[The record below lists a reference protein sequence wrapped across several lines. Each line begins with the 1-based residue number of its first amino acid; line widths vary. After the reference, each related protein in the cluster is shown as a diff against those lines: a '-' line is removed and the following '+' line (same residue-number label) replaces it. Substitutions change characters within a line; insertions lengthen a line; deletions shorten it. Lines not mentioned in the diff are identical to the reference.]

1 MLDDNGSKSSATATI
16 NDKIFSKKELMI
28 MQKRHNI
35 DATKALKAI
44 QCSELS
50 KLNYI
55 KIRQILGEKRERKPL
70 TQITTTDPTTQNSV
84 LVTAKDELEEL
95 LLRHNHSHAQQALA
109 TPFIQK
115 AVLAK
120 AIDHT
125 NPQNSIEKKLNG
137 TFLESLSED
146 QLATLTDTERAYI
159 TELRQ
164 KIHHSINTEITP
176 SEFIHFYKRRKEKTA
191 SSYSKRHTGHYKVLA
206 LLANHGTYKIIETLT
221 TIINIAVKTST
232 PLPRWH
238 HSAQIML
245 EKGKGNHLDH
255 LRIIQLCEADLNFL
269 LNVIWGK
276 RMIKQA
282 QKTNSLSTSQYALP
296 GMTCQSAVWNKVTF
310 CDILRQSCTP
320 GIMTDYD
327 ATAAFDRVLHKVT
340 SITCERLG
348 MPKHANYFLYNLLHN
363 MEFHVIT
370 WYGPSI
376 HTFSN
381 NDDPLQPCQGMLQG
395 SSSAP
400 PTYNVNSDIALT
412 VYNNQ
417 ATGATIQHPITGS
430 THADASIQ
438 FVDDKTGLLNNA
450 DDPSGLQIEE
460 LFQTAN
466 KNSTLWSNLLWT
478 SGGKLNA
485 TKCFFY
491 FIYPRIDYP
500 TRKHKYYTTNSHP
513 GKICIPHPS
522 SGGDQELPRFE
533 PHQAKRTLGVHLAP
547 NGSSTEQIKITLQKI
562 RTYKGKITN
571 CNLTTNLYWLAV
583 KTILE
588 PGVIYPL
595 MATIYNH

>member
-1 MLDDNGSKSSATATI
+1 
-16 NDKIFSKKELMI
+16 
-28 MQKRHNI
+28 
-35 DATKALKAI
+35 
-44 QCSELS
+44 
-50 KLNYI
+50 
-55 KIRQILGEKRERKPL
+55 
-70 TQITTTDPTTQNSV
+70 
-84 LVTAKDELEEL
+84 
-95 LLRHNHSHAQQALA
+95 
-109 TPFIQK
+109 
-115 AVLAK
+115 
-120 AIDHT
+120 
-125 NPQNSIEKKLNG
+125 
-137 TFLESLSED
+137 
-146 QLATLTDTERAYI
+146 
-159 TELRQ
+159 
-164 KIHHSINTEITP
+164 
-176 SEFIHFYKRRKEKTA
+176 
-191 SSYSKRHTGHYKVLA
+191 
-206 LLANHGTYKIIETLT
+206 
-221 TIINIAVKTST
+221 
-232 PLPRWH
+232 
-238 HSAQIML
+238 
-245 EKGKGNHLDH
+245 
-255 LRIIQLCEADLNFL
+255 
-269 LNVIWGK
+269 
-276 RMIKQA
+276 
-282 QKTNSLSTSQYALP
+282 
-296 GMTCQSAVWNKVTF
+296 
-310 CDILRQSCTP
+310 
-320 GIMTDYD
+320 
-327 ATAAFDRVLHKVT
+327 
-340 SITCERLG
+340 
-348 MPKHANYFLYNLLHN
+348 
-363 MEFHVIT
+363 
-370 WYGPSI
+370 
-376 HTFSN
+376 
-381 NDDPLQPCQGMLQG
+381 MLQG